1 MDFPVSVSPVLLM
14 GWRCSPLLEPWGP
27 CGAVHVLQ
35 HRWWGQCSLLSMSIL
50 WGESLHSWGWSRV
63 SFLTVLQSWSPGVCQ
78 KWLNEEWYTVDVL
91 ISIMLSTCWCKIAL
105 DISHRQVFLRPVS
118 HFGILPVLWL
128 LYCYFKYSLMGTVY
142 MPYAF
147 AVIFITN
154 RLWLKDESVL
164 ICQNLFP
171 IKPRQITL
179 LMFLSFL
186 HWVCFQCCHWVDTK
200 LW

>member
-1 MDFPVSVSPVLLM
+1 MCCSITGAASAPFSPCPFSEENPFIRGV
-14 GWRCSPLLEPWGP
+14 G
-27 CGAVHVLQ
+27 
-35 HRWWGQCSLLSMSIL
+35 
-50 WGESLHSWGWSRV
+50 RV
-63 SFLTVLQSWSPGVCQ
+63 SFLTLLQSWSPGVCQ
-78 KWLNEEWYTVDVL
+78 KWLHEEWYTVNVL

-105 DISHRQVFLRPVS
+105 DISHRQVFLRSLS

-128 LYCYFKYSLMGTVY
+128 LYCYFKYSLTGTVY